1 MIKLLYQGKNYMI
14 QDAVN
19 KANEI
24 LQSSAFYEKVASLPQ
39 MNNTDLTSFE
49 IAQILK
55 DNNQEICVQSF
66 WNPFSKSTK
75 SMQPC
80 LFKVNS
86 YNLSGTTAFAVNTI
100 INETLLSLALK
111 CEALNFDTSNLDELE
126 YENVFPCRIG
136 QVAEIL
142 TRKSKLSQLKTQ
154 YL

>member
-1 MIKLLYQGKNYMI
+1 MIKLLYQGKNKMI
-14 QDAVN
+14 EKAVN

-39 MNNTDLTSFE
+39 MSNTSLSSRE
-49 IAQILK
+49 IAIILK
-55 DNNQEICVQSF
+55 ENNQEIFVRSF

-75 SMQPC
+75 ILRPC

-86 YNLSGTTAFAVNTI
+86 YNLSGTIAFAVNTI

-111 CEALNFDTSNLDELE
+111 CEELNFEVTHLDELE
-126 YENVFPCRIG
+126 YENVFPSRIG

-142 TRKSKLSQLKTQ
+142 TRKSKLSHFQTQ